1 MVLANS
7 RFEMELQLLLAVSQ
21 SEAQYTEL
29 ERNRS
34 VAMAQHES
42 VALAQIVIEK
52 QRAQEINDKRETATT
67 TEVLKGEENVYA
79 DSFESIS
86 EIKLDEESGLATEHS
101 IIESIS
107 DEAHLQ
113 TDLEQLLEDGITQNV
128 TKVTHVYSL

>member
-107 DEAHLQ
+107 DEAQLQ
-113 TDLEQLLEDGITQNV
+113 TDLEQLLKDGITQNV